1 MRQGLLSQPTRSD
14 CIIGFGLLTAH
25 RVRHITSPLSW
36 RLASAGNGCWAK
48 GHGADRF
55 TPSLGVEIEAGRP
68 WSAGDA
74 VRASYGRRT
83 LHDTCVRCLTR
94 DHLLLSPTLTASLPS
109 VQVEAYAE
117 ITEREVTR
125 LGWLTC
131 TLPLPLTG
139 YPTATVPCGWTRDS
153 LPVGWRIATPG
164 LADRPVLRWRV
175 RLLPPGPLHVH
186 RWTGQARRTVSG
198 EEVAD
203 GTLG

>member
-14 CIIGFGLLTAH
+14 CIIGVGLLTTH

-109 VQVEAYAE
+109 VQV
-117 ITEREVTR
+117 
-125 LGWLTC
+125 
-131 TLPLPLTG
+131 
-139 YPTATVPCGWTRDS
+139 
-153 LPVGWRIATPG
+153 
-164 LADRPVLRWRV
+164 
-175 RLLPPGPLHVH
+175 
-186 RWTGQARRTVSG
+186 
-198 EEVAD
+198 
-203 GTLG
+203 